1 MTKVDLI
8 KAVTARTNE
17 KYLAQFDE
25 EEKVKPMTKAQIEF
39 VLDSYVE
46 MLCDELPAIDEKDKL
61 PLPGLG
67 GFKKVKVGARSGV
80 TNGVAWNKPEHYK
93 LVFKPLPA
101 FKEV

>member
-25 EEKVKPMTKAQIEF
+25 EEKVKLMTKAQIEF

>member
-1 MTKVDLI
+1 MTKVEMI
-8 KAVTARTNE
+8 KAVAARVNE
-17 KYLAQFDE
+17 KYLVQYDE
-25 EEKVKPMTKAQIEF
+25 ENKPKPITKAQVELI
-39 VLDSYVE
+39 LDSYVA
-46 MLCDELPAIDEKDKL
+46 MVCDELPALDEKDKL

-80 TNGVAWNKPEHYK
+80 ANGVAWEKPEHYK

>member
-1 MTKVDLI
+1 MTKVEMI

-17 KYLAQFDE
+17 KYLAQYDE
-25 EEKVKPMTKAQIEF
+25 KEKVKPMTKAQIEF
-39 VLDSYVE
+39 VLASYVE
-46 MLCDELPAIDEKDKL
+46 MLCDELPAMDEKDKL
-61 PLPGLG
+61 PLLGLG

>member
-17 KYLAQFDE
+17 KYLAQ
-25 EEKVKPMTKAQIEF
+25 IEF

-46 MLCDELPAIDEKDKL
+46 MICDEIPAMDEKDKL

-80 TNGVAWNKPEHYK
+80 TNGVVWEKPEHYK